1 VLRQQKTQTK
11 RYENRCSENKTE
23 KKIYETDAQ
32 IKNRKKTMRTDAPA
46 TKNPDKNDMRTDAP
60 KNNRK
65 KKLLENRCSKKNLI
79 KAT

>member
-1 VLRQQKTQTK
+1 MLRK
-11 RYENRCSENKTE
+11 NPE

-32 IKNRKKTMRTDAPA
+32 IKTRKKTMTTDAPA

-65 KKLLENRCSKKNLI
+65 KNY
-79 KAT
+79 